1 MAVKD
6 ETRYKRKV
14 RDNYLK
20 AGHWSEAYEP
30 AKGSGTGYPDIQLLS
45 PQKVLLP
52 AELKVGEI
60 KNGRVH
66 PRDVRGDQVVWAHN
80 FRRFGGTSIMMIGVE
95 SSKNSNIW
103 DTYVVAG
110 GAMIDWKAGYDF
122 EQCLFLESTSPHDL
136 VRMVQHFLLE
146 STLQPLARALGHVI

>member
-14 RDNYLK
+14 RENYLK

-66 PRDVRGDQVVWAHN
+66 PREVRGDQVVWAHN
-80 FRRFGGTSIMMIGVE
+80 FHRFGGISVMMIGVE
-95 SSKNSNIW
+95 YPLKSNIW
-103 DTYVVAG
+103 DTYVVPG
-110 GAMIDWKAGYDF
+110 DKMIDWKAGYDF
-122 EQCLFLESTSPHDL
+122 HDTMRLEGTTSHDL